1 MAQRKPIAGRRS
13 CVLYAVILAAL
24 ALIVAGAG
32 LVLVVR
38 PELDRR
44 RQAEVRLEQAETHYQ
59 AGVAFQNMGD
69 WEAAEAEFKQA
80 IALAPDYKD
89 AQTRLAEV
97 KARLA
102 QSEATAT
109 AEAIAQAEQA
119 RADAQATATAQAQ
132 ATATAQAVAATATM
146 DAVETH
152 YQKGLAYINLEKWAE
167 AQMELETVFEVDPN
181 YKDVQAQLA
190 VVNSEITKLMP
201 TATPTPSATPIP
213 TQMPTPAPTPTPKL
227 TSTPTLTKTP
237 SPISTPTK
245 TLTPTRTP
253 QLTATAQVRHATAT
267 AVASQR
273 VIIDD
278 ATHHLG
284 DDDTEWE
291 LPNPEGKTYFIR
303 FWLENQPD
311 NDALLYMDTWG
322 VHDADPIWVN
332 DNFVG
337 SIPGNKEDKW
347 QVRLKVFIPS
357 TYLREGEN
365 ELKIESI
372 MPEGASGYDDFMFRK
387 LELNPYEPMELP
399 IRPQEITV
407 DDKTRHIGKD
417 NLKEWEVP
425 SPESTSYVK
434 FFELSTNPKGDGIL
448 VLKTYRVGRATPVRI
463 NGNLVGNLPGTG
475 EAAWTPDVR
484 MMVPRSFLKTGPNR
498 IQIGP
503 TESDFMLKDIRLEI
517 ALE

>member
-119 RADAQATATAQAQ
+119 WADAQATATAQAQ

-167 AQMELETVFEVDPN
+167 AQVELQAVFEVDPN

-190 VVNSEITKLMP
+190 VVDSEVVKLTP
-201 TATPTPSATPIP
+201 TATPTPLATP
-213 TQMPTPAPTPTPKL
+213 TNTPAPSTYTVRMYDIDDEVTLYINEKPVYKAKWAHHGVEPDWYNFGHKPGDSGEIDI
-227 TSTPTLTKTP
+227 TSMLKSGTNSLRFELWNKAVCC
-237 SPISTPTK
+237 STALSIQVKNDGQTIFSDAFRKSDSSSGIKYNK
-245 TLTPTRTP
+245 TLTI
-253 QLTATAQVRHATAT
+253 A
-267 AVASQR
+267 
-273 VIIDD
+273 
-278 ATHHLG
+278 
-284 DDDTEWE
+284 
-291 LPNPEGKTYFIR
+291 
-303 FWLENQPD
+303 
-311 NDALLYMDTWG
+311 
-322 VHDADPIWVN
+322 
-332 DNFVG
+332 
-337 SIPGNKEDKW
+337 IP
-347 QVRLKVFIPS
+347 
-357 TYLREGEN
+357 
-365 ELKIESI
+365 
-372 MPEGASGYDDFMFRK
+372 
-387 LELNPYEPMELP
+387 
-399 IRPQEITV
+399 
-407 DDKTRHIGKD
+407 
-417 NLKEWEVP
+417 
-425 SPESTSYVK
+425 
-434 FFELSTNPKGDGIL
+434 
-448 VLKTYRVGRATPVRI
+448 
-463 NGNLVGNLPGTG
+463 
-475 EAAWTPDVR
+475 
-484 MMVPRSFLKTGPNR
+484 
-498 IQIGP
+498 
-503 TESDFMLKDIRLEI
+503 
-517 ALE
+517 